1 MRHSHSISLA
11 VRTLRCLAIF
21 ALAFATCVLVSRP
34 AWAQASGPQ
43 NMVDRPLDQLHTPQQ
58 VLAGEAQLIGPYT
71 ASPKL
76 RLVLALQPPHMAE
89 EQQFLADLQNRKSP
103 LYHQFLTPQEWAA
116 RFAPS
121 EQDEQAVVDWA
132 SSNGLTI
139 SQCYPSR
146 LIVDVEG
153 PVATIEK
160 AVNVSINSYSLNGK
174 SYFSNDRDPEIPASL
189 ANILT
194 AVLGLNNI
202 QRMTTSH
209 SDSANAPEQDYF
221 PGPVST
227 VGTSVHATGSL
238 EALHAAIAAKAK
250 QAEANGTSPNPN
262 FTNGNLDPTDIY
274 NSNAYDFNAL
284 QNLGHCCN
292 PTGVSG
298 GTPPTTSIAIAA
310 YGDFAGNDIKGF
322 HDQYPYLAF
331 LYTPIHVIG
340 TPPCCKEEVTND
352 LEWAIATSNSFGSE
366 FDTAQIFV
374 YETGTNTNGS
384 FTTLFMQMMT
394 DGKARV
400 MSTSF
405 SCTEAACGDV
415 ISAQDAIFSEMA
427 GEGWTLVAASGDRG
441 ATDNCTNTSV
451 SFPASDKWVTGVG
464 GTLLNL
470 NPANE
475 FFESEGAQWN
485 FSTQSGACAGNFG
498 GSGGGCSTVIPAPG
512 YQNPAACGSFRST
525 PDIALNADFAQ
536 NIFFNGGLTAYYGTS
551 IAAPEVAGFMAQ
563 ENAYLLF
570 LGNICGIGVGTQPCA
585 PMGAANPNIY
595 FEGNNLQAPH
605 IPFYDILSGCND
617 NDITQSHSPHLK
629 YYCAG
634 PGYDQVSGWG
644 SFNALQM
651 AWMFNWSDAATAGGP
666 TVTFGGPTIGKWY
679 NTDQLVDWDVTD
691 TSSNG
696 FTPTGVAGFSEAW
709 DSDPGDPPTEK
720 TPGPGSKP
728 NNSFYSGPQIA
739 NKTFGCI
746 DMTGALC
753 TGASVGQGMHTV
765 NVRAWNNMGVG
776 SGDYTYG
783 PIGYDTIPPITTGR
797 FSGTLSGGLYE
808 NKVTITLTAK
818 DPVPGSGVATTVYQL
833 NGGTV
838 ETYSAP
844 FVASTLGS
852 NSITF
857 HSTDNAGNV
866 ESTESG
872 SFSITS
878 TTITKLTS
886 SLDPAPSGKS
896 VTFTATVT
904 PMLGGTPT
912 GTVTF
917 KNGGTVLGTPTLSS
931 GKATFSTSSLPVGSD
946 SIVATYNGATFYL
959 GSTSA
964 TLTEKIESTTTTVLT
979 SSLNPA
985 EFGQLVVFTATVSH
999 TGSGTPTGTVAFK
1012 NGSTLLGSGTISGAG
1027 KASFSSSTLKIST
1040 GASITAVYSG
1050 DTNFAGST
1058 SPAVVQVVNKAG
1070 TSTAIVSSLNPSTSG
1085 AKVTFTATVK
1095 SSTTGTPAGS
1105 VSFYDGTTKLGTV
1118 SLSSGTA
1125 AYSTTALSV
1134 ATHNITAV
1142 YAGNSDYT
1150 TSTSPILKQTVNE

>member
-1 MRHSHSISLA
+1 M
-11 VRTLRCLAIF
+11 
-21 ALAFATCVLVSRP
+21 ALAMCVLVSP
-34 AWAQASGPQ
+34 PVWAQASPPQ
-43 NMVDRPLDQLHTPQQ
+43 NMVDRPFDQLHTPQQ

-103 LYHQFLTPQEWAA
+103 LYHQFLTPQEWAT

-132 SSNGLTI
+132 TSNGLTI
-139 SQCYPSR
+139 SQRYPSR

-153 PVATIEK
+153 PVAKIEQ

-174 SYFSNDRDPEIPASL
+174 SYFSNDRDPQIPASL

-194 AVLGLNNI
+194 SVLGLNNI
-202 QRMTTSH
+202 QRMSSPSSSTS
-209 SDSANAPEQDYF
+209 NVPEQDYF
-221 PGPVST
+221 PGPVAT
-227 VGTSVHATGSL
+227 VGKTVSSNGSL
-238 EALHAAIAAKAK
+238 DALETAMAAKTK
-250 QAEANGTSPNPN
+250 QAGANGASPNPN
-262 FTNGNLDPTDIY
+262 ITNGNYDPTDIY
-274 NSNAYDFNAL
+274 NSNAYDFAAL
-284 QNLGHCCN
+284 RNLGHCCN
-292 PTGVSG
+292 PNGTSG
-298 GTPPTTSIAIAA
+298 GTPPTTSIAIAD
-310 YGDFAGNDIKGF
+310 YGDLSSDDVDGF
-322 HDQYPYLAF
+322 QSQYPYLAF
-331 LYTPIHVIG
+331 RYTPIYVIG
-340 TPPCCKEEVTND
+340 TPPCCQRETTADV
-352 LEWAIATSNSFGSE
+352 EWALATSNSFGSE
-366 FDTAQIFV
+366 NDTAQIYI
-374 YETGTNTNGS
+374 YETATFTNGA
-384 FTTLFMQMMT
+384 FTTLYMQMMT
-394 DGKARV
+394 DGKARI
-400 MSTSF
+400 MSTSV
-405 SCTEAACGDV
+405 SCTESGCGSDV
-415 ISAQDAIFSEMA
+415 ISAQDTIFSEMA

-451 SFPASDKWVTGVG
+451 SFPASDTWVTGVG
-464 GTLLNL
+464 GTLLTL
-470 NPANE
+470 NSSSI
-475 FFESEGAQWN
+475 FQSEVGSWTG
-485 FSTQSGACAGNFG
+485 STQSGACSINNG
-498 GSGGGCSTVIPAPG
+498 GSGGGCSTVFPAPG

-525 PDIALNADFAQ
+525 PDIALNGDFDE
-536 NIFFNGGLTAYYGTS
+536 NIYYSGSLQGFYGTS
-551 IAAPEVAGFMAQ
+551 VSAPMVAGFMAQ
-563 ENAYLLF
+563 ENAYLLS
-570 LGNICGIGVGTQPCA
+570 LGNICGIGVGTNPCA
-585 PMGAANPNIY
+585 PLGAANPDIY
-595 FEGNNLQAPH
+595 AEGNIPEAPH
-605 IPFYDILSGCND
+605 VPFYDVVKGCND
-617 NDITQSHSPHLK
+617 NDITNGHSPHLK

-634 PGYDQVSGWG
+634 PGYDDVTGWG

-651 AWMFNWSDAATAGGP
+651 AWMFNWYSAATAGGP
-666 TVTFGGPTIGKWY
+666 TITFGGPTTGKWY

-696 FTPTGVAGFSEAW
+696 FTPTGVSGFSEAW
-709 DSDPGDPPTEK
+709 DVDPGDVSSEK
-720 TPGPGSKP
+720 TPGQG
-728 NNSFYSGPQIA
+728 NSFYSGPQIA

-753 TGASVGQGMHTV
+753 TGASVGQGFHTV
-765 NVRAWNNMGVG
+765 HVRGWNNMGVG
-776 SGDYTYG
+776 SGDQTYG

-844 FVASTLGS
+844 FVATNIGS

-917 KNGGTVLGTPTLSS
+917 KNGGTVLGTPTLSG
-931 GKATFSTSSLPVGSD
+931 GKATYSTSSLPVGSH
-946 SIVATYNGATFYL
+946 SIAATYNGATFYL
-959 GSTSA
+959 GSTSS
-964 TLTEKIESTTTTVLT
+964 TLTEKVESTTTTALT

-1012 NGSTLLGSGTISGAG
+1012 NGSALLGSGTISGAG
-1027 KASFSSSTLKIST
+1027 KASFSTSTLKIST

-1095 SSTTGTPAGS
+1095 SSTTGTPAGG

>member
-11 VRTLRCLAIF
+11 VRTLQCLAIF
-21 ALAFATCVLVSRP
+21 VMALAMCVLATPP
-34 AWAQASGPQ
+34 AWAQASPPQ
-43 NMVDRPLDQLHTPQQ
+43 NMVDRPFDQLHTPLQ

-103 LYHQFLTPQEWAA
+103 LYHQFLTPQEWAT

-132 SSNGLTI
+132 TNNGLTI
-139 SQCYPSR
+139 SQRYPSR

-174 SYFSNDRDPEIPASL
+174 SYFSNDRDPEIPANL

-194 AVLGLNNI
+194 SVLGLNNI
-202 QRMTTSH
+202 QRMTSPSSSTS
-209 SDSANAPEQDYF
+209 NVPEQDYF
-221 PGPVST
+221 PGPVAT
-227 VGTSVHATGSL
+227 VGKTVYSNGSL
-238 EALHAAIAAKAK
+238 DALEAAMAAKAK
-250 QAEANGTSPNPN
+250 QAEANGGSPNPN
-262 FTNGNLDPTDIY
+262 ITQGNYDPTDIY
-274 NSNAYDFNAL
+274 NSNAYDFAAL
-284 QNLGHCCN
+284 RNLGHCCN
-292 PTGVSG
+292 PTGTSG
-298 GTPPTTSIAIAA
+298 GTPPITSIAIAD
-310 YGDFAGNDIKGF
+310 YGDLSAKDVDGF
-322 HDQYPYLAF
+322 QTQYPYLAF
-331 LYTPIHVIG
+331 RYTPIYVIG
-340 TPPCCKEEVTND
+340 TPPCCQRETTADV
-352 LEWAIATSNSFGSE
+352 EWALATSNSFGSE
-366 FDTAQIFV
+366 NDTAQIYI

-384 FTTLFMQMMT
+384 FTTLYMQMMT
-394 DGKARV
+394 DGKARI
-400 MSTSF
+400 MSTSV

-415 ISAQDAIFSEMA
+415 ISAQDTIFSEMA

-451 SFPASDKWVTGVG
+451 SFPASDMWVTGVG
-464 GTLLNL
+464 GTLLTL
-470 NPANE
+470 NSSSI
-475 FFESEGAQWN
+475 FQSEVGSWTG
-485 FSTQSGACAGNFG
+485 STASGACSINNG

-525 PDIALNADFAQ
+525 PDIALNGDFFE
-536 NIFFNGGLTAYYGTS
+536 NIYYNGVLQGFYGTS
-551 IAAPEVAGFMAQ
+551 VSAPMVAGFMAQ
-563 ENAYLLF
+563 ENAYLLS
-570 LGNICGIGVGTQPCA
+570 LGNICGIGVGTNPCA

-595 FEGNNLQAPH
+595 AEGNIPEAPH
-605 IPFYDILSGCND
+605 VPFYDVVKGCND
-617 NDITQSHSPHLK
+617 NDITNGHSPHLK

-634 PGYDQVSGWG
+634 PGYDDVTGWG

-651 AWMFNWSDAATAGGP
+651 AWMFNWYSAATAGGP
-666 TVTFGGPTIGKWY
+666 TITFGGPTTGKWY
-679 NTDQLVDWDVTD
+679 NTDQLVAWDVTD

-696 FTPTGVAGFSEAW
+696 FTPTGVSGFSEAW
-709 DSDPGDPPTEK
+709 DVDPGDVSSEK
-720 TPGPGSKP
+720 TPGQG
-728 NNSFYSGPQIA
+728 NSFYSGPQIA

-753 TGASVGQGMHTV
+753 TGASVGQGFHTV
-765 NVRAWNNMGVG
+765 HVRGWNNMGVG
-776 SGDYTYG
+776 SGDQTYG

-808 NKVTITLTAK
+808 NKVTITLTGK
-818 DPVPGSGVATTVYQL
+818 DPVPGSGVATTVYQI

-838 ETYSAP
+838 ETYSGP
-844 FVASTLGS
+844 FAVTSIGAST
-852 NSITF
+852 ITF

-917 KNGGTVLGTPTLSS
+917 KNGGTVLGTPTLSG
-931 GKATFSTSSLPVGSD
+931 GKATFSTSSLPVGSH
-946 SIVATYNGATFYL
+946 SIAATYNGATFYL
-959 GSTSA
+959 GSTSS
-964 TLTEKIESTTTTVLT
+964 TLTEKIESTTTTALI

-985 EFGQLVVFTATVSH
+985 KYGQLVVFTATVSH

-1095 SSTTGTPAGS
+1095 SSTTGTPTGS

>member
-1 MRHSHSISLA
+1 M
-11 VRTLRCLAIF
+11 
-21 ALAFATCVLVSRP
+21 AFAMCVFVPRS

-43 NMVDRPLDQLHTPQQ
+43 NMVERPLDQLRTPQQ
-58 VLAGEAQLIGPYT
+58 VVTGEAQLIGPYV

-132 SSNGLTI
+132 TSNGLTI
-139 SQCYPSR
+139 SQRYPSR

-174 SYFSNDRDPEIPASL
+174 TYFSNDRDPESPANL
-189 ANILT
+189 ASILIS
-194 AVLGLNNI
+194 VQGLNNI
-202 QRMTTSH
+202 QRMTSPSSSTS
-209 SDSANAPEQDYF
+209 NVLEQDYF
-221 PGPVST
+221 PGPVAT
-227 VGTSVHATGSL
+227 VGQTVSSNGSL
-238 EALHAAIAAKAK
+238 EALEAAMAAKAK
-250 QAEANGTSPNPN
+250 RAEANGSSPNPN
-262 FTNGNLDPTDIY
+262 ITNGNYDPTDIY
-274 NSNAYDFNAL
+274 NSNAYDFAAL
-284 QNLGHCCN
+284 RNLGHCCN
-292 PTGVSG
+292 PNGTSG
-298 GTPPTTSIAIAA
+298 GSPPISSIAIAD
-310 YGDFAGNDIKGF
+310 YGDLSSKDVDGF
-322 HDQYPYLAF
+322 QSQYPYLAF
-331 LYTPIHVIG
+331 RYTPIYVIG
-340 TPPCCKEEVTND
+340 TPPCCQRETTADV
-352 LEWAIATSNSFGSE
+352 EWALATSNSFGSE
-366 FDTAQIFV
+366 NDTAQIYI
-374 YETGTNTNGS
+374 YETATFTNGA
-384 FTTLFMQMMT
+384 FTTLYMQMMT
-394 DGKARV
+394 DGLARI
-400 MSTSF
+400 MSTSV
-405 SCTEAACGDV
+405 SCTETSCGMDV
-415 ISAQDAIFSEMA
+415 ISSQDNIFSEMA

-451 SFPASDKWVTGVG
+451 SFPSSDTWVTGVG
-464 GTLLNL
+464 GTLLTL
-470 NPANE
+470 NSSSI
-475 FFESEGAQWN
+475 FQSEVGSWTG
-485 FSTQSGACAGNFG
+485 STSSGACGINNG
-498 GSGGGCSTVIPAPG
+498 GSGGGCSTVFAAPG

-525 PDIALNADFAQ
+525 PDIALNGDFFE
-536 NIFFNGGLTAYYGTS
+536 NIYYSGSLQGFYGTS
-551 IAAPEVAGFMAQ
+551 VSAPMVAGFMAQ
-563 ENAYLLF
+563 ENAYLLS
-570 LGNICGIGVGTQPCA
+570 LGNICGLESGTQPCA

-605 IPFYDILSGCND
+605 IPFYDVVKGCND
-617 NDITQSHSPHLK
+617 NDITNGHSPHLK

-634 PGYDQVSGWG
+634 PGYDDVTGWG

-651 AWMFNWSDAATAGGP
+651 AWMFNWYSAATEGGP
-666 TVTFGGPTIGKWY
+666 TIAFGGPTTGKWY
-679 NTDQLVDWDVTD
+679 NTDQLVDWIVTD
-691 TSSNG
+691 TSTNG

-709 DSDPGDPPTEK
+709 DSDPGDVSTEK
-720 TPGPGSKP
+720 TPGQG
-728 NNSFYSGPQIA
+728 NSFYSGPQIA

-753 TGASVGQGMHTV
+753 TGAIVGQGWHTV
-765 NVRAWNNMGVG
+765 NVRAWNNMGVD

-783 PIGYDTIPPITTGR
+783 PIGYDTIPPVTTAKLA
-797 FSGTLSGGLYE
+797 GTLSGGLYE

-818 DPVPGSGVATTVYQL
+818 DPAPGSGVAKTVYQV
-833 NGGTV
+833 NGGALT
-838 ETYSAP
+838 TYSAP
-844 FVASTLGS
+844 FAVTSDGASTV
-852 NSITF
+852 TF

-866 ESTESG
+866 ESTESVG
-872 SFSITS
+872 FSITS

-917 KNGGTVLGTPTLSS
+917 KNGGTVLGTTTLSS
-931 GKATFSTSSLPVGSD
+931 GKATYSTSSLPVGSD
-946 SIVATYNGATFYL
+946 SIAATYNGATYDL
-959 GSTSA
+959 ASTSA
-964 TLTEKIESTTTTVLT
+964 TLTEKIESTTTTALV

-985 EFGQLVVFTATVSH
+985 EYGQLVVFTATVSH

-1012 NGSTLLGSGTISGAG
+1012 NGSTLLGSGTLSGAG
-1027 KASFSSSTLKIST
+1027 KANFSTSTLKIST

-1050 DTNFAGST
+1050 DANFAGST
-1058 SPAVVQVVNKAG
+1058 SPAVVQVVKQAG

-1105 VSFYDGTTKLGTV
+1105 VSFFDGTTKLGTV

-1134 ATHNITAV
+1134 ATHSITAV
-1142 YAGNSDYT
+1142 YAGNSDYS

>member
-1 MRHSHSISLA
+1 MRHSHSTRLA
-11 VRTLRCLAIF
+11 VRTLQCLAIF
-21 ALAFATCVLVSRP
+21 VMALAMCVLVSP
-34 AWAQASGPQ
+34 PVWAQASPPQ
-43 NMVDRPLDQLHTPQQ
+43 NMVDRPFDQLHTPQQ
-58 VLAGEAQLIGPYT
+58 VLTGEAQLVGPYT

-103 LYHQFLTPQEWAA
+103 LYHQFLTPQEWAT

-132 SSNGLTI
+132 TSNGLTI
-139 SQCYPSR
+139 SQRYPSR

-153 PVATIEK
+153 PVAKIEQ

-174 SYFSNDRDPEIPASL
+174 SYFSNDRDPQIPASL

-194 AVLGLNNI
+194 SVLGLNNI
-202 QRMTTSH
+202 QRMTSPSSSTS
-209 SDSANAPEQDYF
+209 NVPEQDYF
-221 PGPVST
+221 PGPVAT
-227 VGTSVHATGSL
+227 VGKTVYSNGSL
-238 EALHAAIAAKAK
+238 DALEAAMAAKAK
-250 QAEANGTSPNPN
+250 QAEANGGSPNPN
-262 FTNGNLDPTDIY
+262 ITQGNYDPTDIY
-274 NSNAYDFNAL
+274 NSNAYDFAAL
-284 QNLGHCCN
+284 RNLGHCCN
-292 PTGVSG
+292 PTGTSG
-298 GTPPTTSIAIAA
+298 GTPPITSIAIAD
-310 YGDFAGNDIKGF
+310 YGDLSAKDVDGF
-322 HDQYPYLAF
+322 QTQYPYLAF
-331 LYTPIHVIG
+331 RYTPIYVIG
-340 TPPCCKEEVTND
+340 TPPCCQRETTADV
-352 LEWAIATSNSFGSE
+352 EWALATSNSFGSE
-366 FDTAQIFV
+366 NDTAQIYI

-384 FTTLFMQMMT
+384 FTTLYMQMMT
-394 DGKARV
+394 DGKARI
-400 MSTSF
+400 MSTSV

-415 ISAQDAIFSEMA
+415 ISAQDTIFSEMA

-451 SFPASDKWVTGVG
+451 SFPASDMWVTGVG
-464 GTLLNL
+464 GTLLTL
-470 NPANE
+470 NSSSI
-475 FFESEGAQWN
+475 FQSEVGSWTG
-485 FSTQSGACAGNFG
+485 STASGACSINNG

-525 PDIALNADFAQ
+525 PDIALNGDFFE
-536 NIFFNGGLTAYYGTS
+536 NIYYNGVLQGFYGTS
-551 IAAPEVAGFMAQ
+551 VSAPMVAGFMAQ
-563 ENAYLLF
+563 ENAYLLS
-570 LGNICGIGVGTQPCA
+570 LGNICGIGVGTNPCA

-595 FEGNNLQAPH
+595 AEGNIPEAPH
-605 IPFYDILSGCND
+605 VPFYDVVKGCND
-617 NDITQSHSPHLK
+617 NDITNGHSPHLK

-634 PGYDQVSGWG
+634 PGYDDVTGWG

-651 AWMFNWSDAATAGGP
+651 AWMFNWYSAATAGGP
-666 TVTFGGPTIGKWY
+666 TITFGGPTTGKWY
-679 NTDQLVDWDVTD
+679 NTDQLVAWDVTD

-696 FTPTGVAGFSEAW
+696 FTPTGVSGFSEAW
-709 DSDPGDPPTEK
+709 DVDPGDVSSEK
-720 TPGPGSKP
+720 TPGQG
-728 NNSFYSGPQIA
+728 NSFYSGPQIA

-753 TGASVGQGMHTV
+753 TGASVGQGFHTV
-765 NVRAWNNMGVG
+765 HVRGWNNMGVG
-776 SGDYTYG
+776 SGDQTYG

-808 NKVTITLTAK
+808 NKVTITLTGK

-838 ETYSAP
+838 ETYTGP
-844 FVASTLGS
+844 FAVTSIGANT
-852 NSITF
+852 ITF

-866 ESTESG
+866 ESTDSG

-917 KNGGTVLGTPTLSS
+917 KNGGTVLGTPTLSG
-931 GKATFSTSSLPVGSD
+931 GKATFSTSSLPVGSH
-946 SIVATYNGATFYL
+946 SIAATYNGATFYL
-959 GSTSA
+959 GSTSS
-964 TLTEKIESTTTTVLT
+964 TLTEKIESTTTTALI

-985 EFGQLVVFTATVSH
+985 KYGQLVVFTATVSH

>member
-1 MRHSHSISLA
+1 MRHTHSTRLA
-11 VRTLRCLAIF
+11 VRTLQCLVIF
-21 ALAFATCVLVSRP
+21 VLAFAMCVLAPRP

-58 VLAGEAQLIGPYT
+58 VLTGEAQLIGPYT

-89 EQQFLADLQNRKSP
+89 EQQFLADVQNRKSP
-103 LYHQFLTPQEWAA
+103 LYHQFLTPQEWAT

-132 SSNGLTI
+132 TSNGFTI
-139 SQCYPSR
+139 SQRYPSR

-153 PVATIEK
+153 PVAAIEK

-174 SYFSNDRDPEIPASL
+174 SYFSNDRDPEIPANL
-189 ANILT
+189 ANILIS
-194 AVLGLNNI
+194 VQGLNNI
-202 QRMTTSH
+202 QRMTSPSSSTS
-209 SDSANAPEQDYF
+209 NVPEQDYF
-221 PGPVST
+221 PGPVAT
-227 VGTSVHATGSL
+227 VGKTVYSNGSL
-238 EALHAAIAAKAK
+238 DALEAAMAAKSK
-250 QAEANGTSPNPN
+250 QPGANGGSPNPN
-262 FTNGNLDPTDIY
+262 ITNGNYDPTDIY
-274 NSNAYDFNAL
+274 NSNAYDFAAL
-284 QNLGHCCN
+284 RNLGHCCN
-292 PTGVSG
+292 PTGTSG
-298 GTPPTTSIAIAA
+298 GTPPITSIAIAD
-310 YGDFAGNDIKGF
+310 YGDLSAKDVDGF
-322 HDQYPYLAF
+322 QSQYPYLAF
-331 LYTPIHVIG
+331 RYTPIYVIG
-340 TPPCCKEEVTND
+340 TPPCCQRETTADV
-352 LEWAIATSNSFGSE
+352 EWALATSNSFGSE
-366 FDTAQIFV
+366 NDTAQIYI
-374 YETGTNTNGS
+374 YETATFTNGA
-384 FTTLFMQMMT
+384 FTTLYMQMMT
-394 DGKARV
+394 DGKARI
-400 MSTSF
+400 MSTSV
-405 SCTEAACGDV
+405 SCTEAACGSDV
-415 ISAQDAIFSEMA
+415 ISAQDNIFSEMA

-451 SFPASDKWVTGVG
+451 SFPASDTWVTGVG
-464 GTLLNL
+464 GTLLTL
-470 NPANE
+470 NSSGI
-475 FFESEGAQWN
+475 FQSEVGSWGG
-485 FSTQSGACAGNFG
+485 STQSGACSINNG
-498 GSGGGCSTVIPAPG
+498 GSGGGCSTVFPAPG

-525 PDIALNADFAQ
+525 PDIALNGDFFE
-536 NIFFNGGLTAYYGTS
+536 NIYYSGSLQGFYGTS
-551 IAAPEVAGFMAQ
+551 VSAPMVAGFMAQ
-563 ENAYLLF
+563 ENAYLLS
-570 LGNICGIGVGTQPCA
+570 LGNICGLGVGTQPCA

-595 FEGNNLQAPH
+595 NEGNNPTAPH
-605 IPFYDILSGCND
+605 IPFYDVVKGCND
-617 NDITQSHSPHLK
+617 NDITNGHSPHLK

-634 PGYDQVSGWG
+634 SGYDDVTGWG

-651 AWMFNWSDAATAGGP
+651 AWMFNWFSAATAGGP
-666 TVTFGGPTIGKWY
+666 TITFGGPTTGKWY

-709 DSDPGDPPTEK
+709 DVDPGDVSTEK
-720 TPGPGSKP
+720 TPGQG
-728 NNSFYSGPQIA
+728 NSFYSGPQLA

-783 PIGYDTIPPITTGR
+783 PIGYDTIPPITTGK

-818 DPVPGSGVATTVYQL
+818 DPTPGSGVAKTVYQV
-833 NGGTV
+833 NDGTV

-844 FVASTLGS
+844 FAVTNIGANT
-852 NSITF
+852 ITF

-872 SFSITS
+872 NFSITS

-917 KNGGTVLGTPTLSS
+917 KNGGTVLGTPTLSG
-931 GKATFSTSSLPVGSD
+931 GKATYSTSSLPVGSD
-946 SIVATYNGATFYL
+946 SIAATYNGATFYL

-964 TLTEKIESTTTTVLT
+964 TLTEKIESTTTTALT

-985 EFGQLVVFTATVSH
+985 EYGQLVIFTATVSH
-999 TGSGTPTGTVAFK
+999 TGSGTPTGSVAFK
-1012 NGSTLLGSGTISGAG
+1012 NGSTLLGTGTLSGAG
-1027 KASFSSSTLKIST
+1027 KASFSTSTLKISA

-1058 SPAVVQVVNKAG
+1058 SPAVVQVVKQAG

-1085 AKVTFTATVK
+1085 TKVTFTATVK

-1105 VSFYDGTTKLGTV
+1105 VSFFDGTTKLGTV

-1134 ATHNITAV
+1134 ATHSITAV
-1142 YAGNSDYT
+1142 YTGNSDYS